1 MEFVCLCV
9 RAYIYV
15 RVCVFVCAC
24 VCVHI
29 YIYACVFVCA
39 CACIHIY
46 MCVCVCVYVCAC
58 VCVCVCTTL
67 VDLYLFG
74 GMERVRLLFIT
85 LLLSI
90 LTLFN
95 NLFYRLQII
104 FLLIPNIINGSFTIP
119 ALL

>member
-9 RAYIYV
+9 RAYIYMRVCLCVRVRAYIYIYVCV
-15 RVCVFVCAC
+15 RVCIYLC
-24 VCVHI
+24 VCV
-29 YIYACVFVCA
+29 
-39 CACIHIY
+39 
-46 MCVCVCVYVCAC
+46 C
-58 VCVCVCTTL
+58 VCVCVCTTF
-67 VDLYLFG
+67 VDLYPFG